1 MAITVSPG
9 SSATINVGAFST
21 ITLTASAAS
30 TGSLSYAGGAM
41 DNLRSDASFGL
52 ASKVYGPFGAPG
64 VVTITVNS
72 GVVTYDVTYTDS
84 NSIAAIAHS
93 GLPGIAPPKREV
105 TVCVEGDS
113 RADCT
118 INKSLYGVSRLRD
131 IGIACHAAAYAG
143 GAVRIIESNQVGGTK
158 AEQIYARIP
167 AAIATG
173 ADEIWVPE
181 MGINN
186 MQGSAAATYDAA
198 SVKASILGAAQLVTD
213 AGKIFRIGT
222 PRPLASSHASFNATL
237 VQRQVALRKWMI
249 ETLGSM
255 PRVRVIDSRQV
266 YLDESSGDGRAI
278 SGLIQSDD
286 YIHIN
291 DAGAAKD
298 GYQWA
303 QSVLADYTFVDPL
316 AASGEEKYSV
326 AASDDQLLPNP
337 FFIGTG
343 GTNSSGLTGDVPASC
358 RCVKTGGTLTGTTE
372 LVASADGRYNIWRL
386 TVTNTNAAAK
396 LLLKF
401 GNVYTLLAT
410 GDVLDTFIGATYSG
424 GAKVQAVQ
432 HEMWINSAV
441 AASTLERSTAET
453 LPYSDHEQATSG
465 NIVGRTG
472 RMTVGATVGT
482 TCEQGITVDFAEA
495 GGTIV
500 LDVWRPRLKRVSRA

>member
-1 MAITVSPG
+1 MLVNILQTFDDANGKRRFAGENPDVDPAIARQWIADG
-9 SSATINVGAFST
+9 R
-21 ITLTASAAS
+21 AAAD
-30 TGSLSYAGGAM
+30 T
-41 DNLRSDASFGL
+41 DN
-52 ASKVYGPFGAPG
+52 
-64 VVTITVNS
+64 TQNS
-72 GVVTYDVTYTDS
+72 GLTQDPTT
-84 NSIAAIAHS
+84 
-93 GLPGIAPPKREV
+93 GGPGIAARKTLDTGGQKGKPLKREL

-131 IGIACHAAAYAG
+131 MGIACHAAAYAG
-143 GAVRIIESNQVGGTK
+143 GAVRIIESNQVGGTT

-186 MQGSAAATYDAA
+186 MQGAAAATYDAEQ
-198 SVKASILGAAQLVTD
+198 VKASILGAARLVTD

-222 PRPLASSHASFNATL
+222 PRPLENSHASFGSTL
-237 VQRQVALRKWMI
+237 VQRQVALRKWML
-249 ETLGSM
+249 ETLAAL
-255 PRVRVIDSRQV
+255 PLVRVVDSRQV
-266 YLDESSGDGRAI
+266 YLDEASGDGSAI

-303 QSVLADYTFVDPL
+303 QSVLDDYTFVDPL

-386 TVTNTNAAAK
+386 TVSNTSAAAK

-424 GAKVQAVQ
+424 GAKIQAVQ

-453 LPYSDHEQATSG
+453 LPYSDHEQATPGSL
-465 NIVGRTG
+465 VGRTG